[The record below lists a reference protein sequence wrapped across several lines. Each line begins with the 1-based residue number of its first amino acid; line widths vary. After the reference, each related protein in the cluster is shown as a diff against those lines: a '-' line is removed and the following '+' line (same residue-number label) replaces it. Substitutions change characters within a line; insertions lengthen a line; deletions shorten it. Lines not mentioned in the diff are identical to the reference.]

1 MSKSF
6 DAQAINEAK
15 TLGISYF
22 GENRVQEARDKVL
35 GGAFE
40 GSTLCMIGH
49 LRSNKASL
57 AARVFDEVHSVDR
70 LKLATVLSKF
80 SLKYRKRELPVYLQ
94 ANISGEET
102 KHGCKPSE
110 AYNLA
115 RHILDLEGLKLVGL
129 MTIAPV
135 SEFPGDSRL
144 HFRNLRLLRDDMLS
158 MGIPAHNLKE
168 LSMGMSSD
176 YQLAIEEG
184 ATVIRLERHYSAPGH
199 QPGTKSMLRGTP
211 KTENKHKLEGY
222 LWAKRRPKGHINEN
236 SQIDSSGYP

>member
-1 MSKSF
+1 VIKDKFETIKHNIKEACEKAGRDPASVRILAVSKSF

-49 LRSNKASL
+49 LHSNKASL

-184 ATVIRLERHYSAPGH
+184 ATVIRL
-199 QPGTKSMLRGTP
+199 GTALFGTRLHHRQDL
-211 KTENKHKLEGY
+211 KAAS
-222 LWAKRRPKGHINEN
+222 WN
-236 SQIDSSGYP
+236 S